1 MKNYL
6 TKSFLIIAVIAFVFA
21 IVLGVYDICIIWTN
35 WRDSGYDCSFISSNI
50 TRQLNLN
57 IGDYLWGTIGILLT
71 FVATI
76 FLFITFREQREQL
89 RITKEESDKTR
100 FETTYFNILG
110 MLKQVQ
116 DTVNANI
123 AARMTGRNIH
133 NIVEF
138 YRFFKDTYNNHLQI
152 NDNLRTMNESFNP
165 INTNQ
170 AEIEQYKGLIAREY
184 EDMIAFAECNIGYLY
199 RYLFNAIKFVLDDPY
214 NKKDV
219 AAKNR
224 YLNLLQAQLSNEEL
238 CFIFYD
244 AISKYGKNKNGEY
257 LFRKMLD
264 ENQFLENIDQS
275 FLLNRNHYKFY
286 PNTSFKFLNRT
297 ELEAVGH

>member
-6 TKSFLIIAVIAFVFA
+6 TKSFLIIAVIAFVIA
-21 IVLGVYDICIIWTN
+21 IVFGVYDICIIWTN
-35 WRDSGYDCSFISSNI
+35 WRDSGYDSSFISSNI

-89 RITKEESDKTR
+89 CITKEESDKTR

-123 AARMTGRNIH
+123 AARMTGRDVH
-133 NIVEF
+133 NLVEF

-152 NDNLRTMNESFNP
+152 NENLRTMDESFNP

-184 EDMIAFAECNIGYLY
+184 EDMIASEECNIGYLY

-214 NKKDV
+214 NKKDI

-257 LFRKMLD
+257 LFRNMLD

-286 PNTSFKFLNRT
+286 PSTSFKFLNRT
-297 ELEAVGH
+297 ELEAVGQ

>member
-1 MKNYL
+1 MKDNL
-6 TKSFLIIAVIAFVFA
+6 TKTFLFIAFIAFVFA
-21 IVLGVYDICIIWTN
+21 SVLGLYDIWIICAN
-35 WRDSGYDCSFISSNI
+35 CVDSGKGWGFISSNI
-50 TRQLNLN
+50 SKQLYLN

-133 NIVEF
+133 NIVGF
-138 YRFFKDTYNNHLQI
+138 YSFFKDTYVIHLQ
-152 NDNLRTMNESFNP
+152 NNVNLRTMNDSFNP
-165 INTNQ
+165 IDTNQ

-184 EDMIAFAECNIGYLY
+184 EDLIASVECNIGYLY

-214 NKKDV
+214 NKKDIT
-219 AAKNR
+219 AKNR

-257 LFRKMLD
+257 LFQKMLD

-297 ELEAVGH
+297 ELEAVDH